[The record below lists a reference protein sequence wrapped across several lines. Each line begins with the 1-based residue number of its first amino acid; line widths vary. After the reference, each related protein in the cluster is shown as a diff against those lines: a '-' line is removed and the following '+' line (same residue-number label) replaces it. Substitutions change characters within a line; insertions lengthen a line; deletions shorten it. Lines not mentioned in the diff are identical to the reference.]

1 MKVLPSILTGD
12 FTKINEDLKRL
23 NNEGMAELHLDIMDG
38 NFVPAMTFGEKY
50 VADIHNNNPT
60 LDLDVHLMIVNPE
73 NHIDEYIKAG
83 ADKITV
89 HFETLSVNKI
99 KKLNDYVKS
108 QNCKFGVA
116 INPNTDARKV
126 IKILEKIDLDLVLV
140 MSVYPGKGGQ
150 TFMEESLEKLKVL
163 KDYKEKKDKK
173 FEIEIDGGINT
184 ENVVKV
190 RDCGAERIVIGSSI
204 YKDNKLEENYK
215 NFVALLERK

>member
-116 INPNTDARKV
+116 INPNTDVRKV

-163 KDYKEKKDKK
+163 KDYKKKKDKK